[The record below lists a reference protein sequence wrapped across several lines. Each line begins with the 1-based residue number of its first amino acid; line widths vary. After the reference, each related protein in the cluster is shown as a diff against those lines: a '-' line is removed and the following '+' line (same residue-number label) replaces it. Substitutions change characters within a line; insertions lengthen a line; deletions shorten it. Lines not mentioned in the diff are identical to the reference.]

1 MLTPFSRIISAY
13 LVVVCGYA
21 GILTTVRL
29 LVMVFSG
36 WEPFY

>member
-13 LVVVCGYA
+13 LVCGDA